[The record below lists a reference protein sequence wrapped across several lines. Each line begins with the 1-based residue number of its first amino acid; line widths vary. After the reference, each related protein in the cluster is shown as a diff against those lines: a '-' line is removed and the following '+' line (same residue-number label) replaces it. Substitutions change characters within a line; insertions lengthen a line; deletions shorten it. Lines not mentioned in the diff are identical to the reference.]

1 LLIAAGVQGGSIS
14 SALKEKSL
22 KLLEGFGLNQYSY
35 VKAQKL
41 STGQKQRVAIGRALV
56 NDPKVL
62 LCDEPTSALDSESST
77 IVLDTLK
84 RLSKDSSRGVIMIT
98 HDPRV
103 FPYADRLIKL
113 EDGGITYDS
122 RSEGGTQ

>member
-1 LLIAAGVQGGSIS
+1 
-14 SALKEKSL
+14 
-22 KLLEGFGLNQYSY
+22 
-35 VKAQKL
+35 
-41 STGQKQRVAIGRALV
+41 
-56 NDPKVL
+56 VL

-84 RLSKDSSRGVIMIT
+84 RLSKDSSRGVVMVT

-113 EDGGITYDS
+113 EDGGITYDTRTS
-122 RSEGGTQ
+122 TEGGQQ